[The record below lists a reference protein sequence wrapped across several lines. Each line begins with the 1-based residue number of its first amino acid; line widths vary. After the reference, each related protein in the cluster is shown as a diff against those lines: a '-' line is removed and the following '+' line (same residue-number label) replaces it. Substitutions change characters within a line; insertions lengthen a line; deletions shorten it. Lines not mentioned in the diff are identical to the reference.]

1 MRVVRIPLLFV
12 MEVSLLSPDS
22 ILLLLTIVIAVDI
35 VVGVIIWRIK
45 EKKKRGKRIGRRA
58 NSC

>member
-22 ILLLLTIVIAVDI
+22 ILLLLTIVIAVAI

-45 EKKKRGKRIGRRA
+45 EKEKRGKIIGRWT